1 MGFLFSLGVL
11 IAYWIFFH
19 EKLMDKLGFSQRDES
34 LLMIGLYSSVCI
46 NNIFSFISS
55 LLLGAFVVE
64 SLIVFAIFAYFIK
77 SRYDSL

>member
-19 EKLMDKLGFSQRDES
+19 EKLMDKLGFSHRDES

-46 NNIFSFISS
+46 NNIFSFVSS

-64 SLIVFAIFAYFIK
+64 NLIVFAIFAYFIK